1 MKTIIGFQSDDENKI
16 FVGKSY
22 EKGKSLQL
30 TIYGNKLAG
39 IGIWMNGLKNKN
51 LIKNYQK

>member
-22 EKGKSLQL
+22 EKG
-30 TIYGNKLAG
+30 
-39 IGIWMNGLKNKN
+39 LKNKN